1 METVSEAITWFRE
14 NESALSGMAAMAMLV
29 GVLFSLLRLRTR
41 NLLGSLGA
49 TVRSEPAKEAEAPGS
64 GPRTAKASVSI
75 DEFVCTGGEQ
85 ADSLGVA
92 VRDAT
97 LEVLSNLTGLSVIGD
112 ATAADYVVSAS
123 IQTAAAR
130 YRTIVRLAERE
141 TGESFWSERFDG
153 ELTDHFEAQDELA
166 RRLSN
171 ALRFNLMERESNR
184 AAQNE
189 STDFE
194 GLLSRAAFLL
204 LRSDAEEWREVVPLL
219 DEALR
224 QRPDDF
230 MANAMKAAAV
240 MQEVMV
246 GWRVMTPDAVEAAAL
261 HASQAVKLNDRSDY
275 AHMVLGGV
283 QLHGMRDIAAAKR
296 ECRRSLELNRYYN
309 LGMWALGQCEICE
322 GAYAEGALRCENAA
336 EMARK
341 FEINHRLLA
350 SAATGWFAAGDY
362 ERALE
367 TSQRSDERFPDVPR
381 TLLVLCAAAME
392 VGREDLARN
401 TAERI
406 RTQHPTLL
414 LSELGSW
421 PFVDP
426 APWQLFVDALRR
438 AGVRD
443 A

>member
-153 ELTDHFEAQDELA
+153 ELTDHFEAQDELT
-166 RRLSN
+166 RRISN

-224 QRPDDF
+224 
-230 MANAMKAAAV
+230 
-240 MQEVMV
+240 
-246 GWRVMTPDAVEAAAL
+246 
-261 HASQAVKLNDRSDY
+261 
-275 AHMVLGGV
+275 
-283 QLHGMRDIAAAKR
+283 
-296 ECRRSLELNRYYN
+296 
-309 LGMWALGQCEICE
+309 
-322 GAYAEGALRCENAA
+322 
-336 EMARK
+336 
-341 FEINHRLLA
+341 
-350 SAATGWFAAGDY
+350 SAAPRFHGERHEGRRRDAG
-362 ERALE
+362 
-367 TSQRSDERFPDVPR
+367 SH
-381 TLLVLCAAAME
+381 
-392 VGREDLARN
+392 GRLARDD
-401 TAERI
+401 T
-406 RTQHPTLL
+406 
-414 LSELGSW
+414 
-421 PFVDP
+421 
-426 APWQLFVDALRR
+426 
-438 AGVRD
+438 
-443 A
+443 